1 MITIGGRRE
10 LSPDIVSSM
19 HEFRHEI
26 FVRRLGWSLPMIE
39 GIERDEYDNDNTV
52 YFVVQD
58 ALGKVTACTRLLPT
72 VTPCMLHD
80 LFGELLGG
88 NPPPHDPLIWELSRF
103 ATNVRKS
110 GDGRALALSEPTLQ
124 LLRAV
129 LRFAGRQSVERLV
142 LVTSVAIERL
152 LIRSGFPVHRV
163 AAPCRMPDGLLVALF
178 IDVEPAQGEE
188 PATTPTPAAMEAAHV

>member
-10 LSPDIVSSM
+10 LSADIVSSM

-26 FVRRLGWSLPMIE
+26 FVRRLGWSLPMLE

-72 VTPCMLHD
+72 VTPCMLHE
-80 LFGELLGG
+80 LFGELLGS
-88 NPPPHDPLIWELSRF
+88 NPPPRDPAIWELSRF

-124 LLRAV
+124 LLWEV
-129 LRFAGRQSVERLV
+129 LRFAGQHSVERLV

-163 AAPCRMPDGLLVALF
+163 AAPCRMPDGLFVALF
-178 IDVEPAQGEE
+178 IEVEE
-188 PATTPTPAAMEAAHV
+188 PSHA

>member
-1 MITIGGRRE
+1 MITIGGRSE
-10 LSPDIVSSM
+10 LSADIVSSM

-26 FVRRLGWSLPMIE
+26 FVRRLGWSLPMLE
-39 GIERDEYDNDNTV
+39 GIERDEYDNDNTI

-58 ALGKVTACTRLLPT
+58 ALGNVTACTRLLPT

-88 NPPPHDPLIWELSRF
+88 NAAPRDPSIWELSRF

-124 LLRAV
+124 LLREV
-129 LRFAGRQSVERLV
+129 LRFAGQHSVERLV

-163 AAPCRMPDGLLVALF
+163 AAPCRMPDGLFVALF
-178 IDVEPAQGEE
+178 IDVEE
-188 PATTPTPAAMEAAHV
+188 PAHG

>member
-1 MITIGGRRE
+1 MISIGGRHQ
-10 LSPDIVSSM
+10 LPANIVSSM
-19 HEFRHEI
+19 HEFRHEV
-26 FVRRLGWSLPMIE
+26 FVRRLGWSLPMLE

-58 ALGKVTACTRLLPT
+58 TLGNVTACTRLLPT
-72 VTPCMLHD
+72 ITPCMLNK

-88 NPPPHDPLIWELSRF
+88 NPPPRDPGIWELSRF
-103 ATNVRKS
+103 AANVRKS
-110 GDGRALALSEPTLQ
+110 GDGRALALSDPTLQ

-129 LRFAGRQSVERLV
+129 LQFAAQQSLDRLV

-152 LIRSGFPVHRV
+152 LIRSGFQVHRL

-178 IDVEPAQGEE
+178 IEVEPA
-188 PATTPTPAAMEAAHV
+188 ADEAAHA

>member
-19 HEFRHEI
+19 HEFRNEI
-26 FVRRLGWSLPMIE
+26 FVRRLGWSLPMLE

-72 VTPCMLHD
+72 VTPCMLHN

-88 NPPPHDPLIWELSRF
+88 NSPPRDPSIWELSRF

-129 LRFAGRQSVERLV
+129 LRFAKQQHVERLV

-152 LIRSGFPVHRV
+152 LIRSGFQMHRV

-178 IDVEPAQGEE
+178 IEVEPEEGAE
-188 PATTPTPAAMEAAHV
+188 PANSPTPAAREAAHV